1 LHVALREKIPA
12 KLRRRYPMKRRS
24 LISAMLVL
32 MLALAA
38 FSAQAVQPAEL
49 PQREQSMMLEGQLT
63 SYLASQFVKQG
74 QFALWFDAADFDAL
88 PTDTGVKLTLRLNL
102 LPSEVSLEVAQA
114 AQPGAAGDQLL
125 AVAQTALKE
134 DNWEITPVDT
144 QLFAAYLKPVAGIH
158 ATKEGSAMDVYQ
170 IEMTTGT
177 FHLTLRYPLEAAEG
191 WGARMNSFALN
202 FEGPPAQ

>member
-1 LHVALREKIPA
+1 
-12 KLRRRYPMKRRS
+12 MKRRS

-38 FSAQAVQPAEL
+38 FSVQAAQPAEL

-88 PTDTGVKLTLRLNL
+88 PTDTGVKLTLKLNL

-125 AVAQTALKE
+125 SVAETALKE
-134 DNWEITPVDT
+134 DSWETTPADT
-144 QLFAAYLKPVAGIH
+144 QLFAAYLKPVTGIH
-158 ATKEGSAMDVYQ
+158 AVKQGSAMDIYQ

-177 FHLTLRYPLEAAEG
+177 FHLTARYPLEAAEG
-191 WGARMNSFALN
+191 WGARMHSFALN